1 MYNKIT
7 SVLALSLLLGGC
19 ELDLNSGGNKED
31 PVYSFD
37 FEQSDHGWKAG
48 FSDYPPGDPDIHE
61 LSSGLKPLP
70 TDSQKQGFML
80 SGHNRSDDLFMY
92 IKGNFTGLEPSSR
105 YQADISV
112 NLLTNAGEGC
122 MGIGGA
128 PGEAVWMKFGFGE
141 QEPRQADYYLNLDKG
156 VQNNNGK
163 NAKIIGDIAAK
174 DANCEGSKYVEKVL
188 ASTSDSRIEFTT
200 GSDGSI
206 WLFVGTDSGFEGKTT
221 LYYDKIDIQLQRL

>member
-1 MYNKIT
+1 MCSKINYL
-7 SVLALSLLLGGC
+7 LALSLLLSGC
-19 ELDLNSGGNKED
+19 EIDFSSGGNKD
-31 PVYSFD
+31 NPVYNFD

-48 FSDYPPGDPDIHE
+48 FSDYPPDDPDIYE
-61 LSSGLKPLP
+61 LSSGLKTLP

-92 IKGNFTGLEPSSR
+92 IKGKFTGLEPSSR
-105 YQADISV
+105 YQANIRI

-122 MGIGGA
+122 VGIGGA

-141 QEPRQADYYLNLDKG
+141 QEPRQTDYYLNLDKG
-156 VQNNNGK
+156 SQNNNGK
-163 NAKIIGDIAAK
+163 HAKIIGNIAAS

-188 ASTSDSRIEFTT
+188 ASTEENQIEFTA
-200 GSDGSI
+200 GSDGNI